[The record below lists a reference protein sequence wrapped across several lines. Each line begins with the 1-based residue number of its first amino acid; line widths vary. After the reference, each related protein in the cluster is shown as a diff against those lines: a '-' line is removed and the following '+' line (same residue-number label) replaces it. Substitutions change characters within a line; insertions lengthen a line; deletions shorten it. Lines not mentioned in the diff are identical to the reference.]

1 MKHLKKYN
9 ESKLDNISEDEFKS
23 MFQEVI
29 DYGLT
34 CVFVKTTYM
43 GSNLLT
49 IRIKDVLKLE
59 FIDISDLFKI
69 IDSCSQRI
77 PPKYKCNKS
86 YNSTELVLTFQEE
99 IKIKN
104 RFIVENLEFNE
115 ERFYEMFQEVVDL
128 GYCEIDFSKYSI
140 GETYII
146 IVRDFFKMELKLM
159 QEFIQTLDFCT
170 KRIPERLSMSIISE
184 GYYDM
189 KIKIGEN
196 VIGTP
201 TRARRMPIF

>member
-86 YNSTELVLTFQEE
+86 YNSTELVL
-99 IKIKN
+99 KN
-104 RFIVENLEFNE
+104 N
-115 ERFYEMFQEVVDL
+115 
-128 GYCEIDFSKYSI
+128 
-140 GETYII
+140 I
-146 IVRDFFKMELKLM
+146 IVTNK
-159 QEFIQTLDFCT
+159 
-170 KRIPERLSMSIISE
+170 
-184 GYYDM
+184 
-189 KIKIGEN
+189 
-196 VIGTP
+196 
-201 TRARRMPIF
+201 